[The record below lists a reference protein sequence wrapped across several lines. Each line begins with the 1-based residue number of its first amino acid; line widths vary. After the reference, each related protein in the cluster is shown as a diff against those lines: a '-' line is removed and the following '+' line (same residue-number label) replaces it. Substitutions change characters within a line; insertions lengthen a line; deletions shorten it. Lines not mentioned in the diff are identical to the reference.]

1 MTPSLCSNPLFGGK
15 TQFLNPKKGK
25 YKTSLFFY
33 LMFLAVVLAKFFSV
47 LIFIEKS
54 LSIISI
60 IIDALAFILHMNLL
74 STDPGY
80 IKKSQISMIKLLEVY
95 EP

>member
-1 MTPSLCSNPLFGGK
+1 MIPTKCSNPLFGGK

-25 YKTSLFFY
+25 YKTSLCFY
-33 LMFLAVVLAKFFSV
+33 IMFLSIVLAKFFSV
-47 LIFIEKS
+47 LIYIRQFLS
-54 LSIISI
+54 LISI
-60 IIDALAFILHMNLL
+60 ILDVIVLTLHISLL
-74 STDPGY
+74 SKNPGY